1 MNIFITKLN
10 FASKESTVRA
20 AFEAFGAVNTVNI
33 VTDKATGRSKGY
45 GFVEMPNDNEALEAI
60 EGLNDSEI
68 DGRQVVVKKSMPKPK
83 SDGNDGYGNRR
94 NNYR

>member
-10 FASKESTVRA
+10 YASKESTVRA
-20 AFEAFGAVNTVNI
+20 AFEAFGTVTTVNI

-45 GFVEMPNDNEALEAI
+45 GFVEMPNDDEALEAI

-83 SDGNDGYGNRR
+83 SEGNSNYGNRR